1 MKKHKF
7 NIKISPFLII
17 IAAALFVAVVP
28 SITQG
33 YTMMILNLA
42 LIYSIATYGISV
54 MLGLGGQLSFAA
66 VSFMGLGAYF
76 TANLCSGRLGF
87 WVDTTLAL
95 VITLLAST
103 VIAFLIGMVLF
114 RLSGTYFTFAT
125 IGLVQVTWSFFLSYK
140 PLFGGPDGISNVATL
155 SIFGWSPAN
164 YNEWFFVLAA
174 IVLAVALLVERIRRS
189 QLGRSLSAIRDNEIA
204 AKTLG
209 IDVYKTKVIAFT
221 IAGVLAAL
229 SGALYAMH
237 SQFVSS
243 DMFTFERATSYI
255 IMAMLGGVNNT
266 FGIFVGS
273 VLVTMLPEWLRG
285 MQKYLQ
291 LIYGV
296 GVILL
301 MVFMPMGLAGLASS
315 ITKSIKIKLHPAS
328 VKNIPPEKEEK
339 NDETNFTIR

>member
-1 MKKHKF
+1 MKKMKSY
-7 NIKISPFLII
+7 IKPSSFLIF
-17 IAAALFVAVVP
+17 IALAIFVALVP
-28 SITQG
+28 AVNQG
-33 YTMMILNLA
+33 YSMMILNLG
-42 LIYSIATYGISV
+42 LIYSIATYGLSV

-87 WVDTTLAL
+87 WVDTSLTLVL
-95 VITLLAST
+95 VLIIST
-103 VIAFLIGMVLF
+103 VVAFLIGMILF
-114 RLSGTYFTFAT
+114 RLSGTYFTFGT
-125 IGLVQVTWSFFLSYK
+125 IGLVQVTWSFYLSYK

-155 SIFGWSPAN
+155 RIFGWSPVD
-164 YNEWFFVLAA
+164 YNQWFYVLVV
-174 IVLAVALLVERIRRS
+174 IVLIVAILVERIRRS

-204 AKTLG
+204 AQTLG
-209 IDVYKTKVIAFT
+209 INVYMTKVIAFT

-229 SGALYAMH
+229 AGSLYAMH

-266 FGIFVGS
+266 FGVFVGS

-285 MQKYLQ
+285 MQRYLQ

-301 MVFMPMGLAGLASS
+301 MVFMPMGLAGLAGNFG
-315 ITKSIKIKLHPAS
+315 KSIKRKLRSAAVKKAPA
-328 VKNIPPEKEEK
+328 EKEDAK
-339 NDETNFTIR
+339 Q

>member
-1 MKKHKF
+1 MKKIKF
-7 NIKISPFLII
+7 KPSSFLIF
-17 IAAALFVAVVP
+17 IAAAIFVAVIP
-28 SITQG
+28 SVNQG
-33 YTMMILNLA
+33 YSMMILNLG
-42 LIYSIATYGISV
+42 LIYSIATYGLSV

-76 TANLCSGRLGF
+76 TANLCSGRFGF
-87 WVDTTLAL
+87 WVDSSL
-95 VITLLAST
+95 TLLLVLLVST
-103 VIAFLIGMVLF
+103 VVAFLIGMILF
-114 RLSGTYFTFAT
+114 RLSGTYFTFGT
-125 IGLVQVTWSFFLSYK
+125 IGLVQVTWSFYLSYK

-155 SIFGWSPAN
+155 KIFGWSPAN
-164 YNEWFFVLAA
+164 YNQWFYILVV
-174 IVLAVALLVERIRRS
+174 IVLIVALLVERIRRS

-204 AKTLG
+204 AQTLG
-209 IDVYKTKVIAFT
+209 INVYQTKVIAFT

-266 FGIFVGS
+266 FGVLVGS

-301 MVFMPMGLAGLASS
+301 MVFMPMGLAGLAAN
-315 ITKSIKIKLHPAS
+315 IGKKIKRRFPRLLS
-328 VKNIPPEKEEK
+328 RIIRKIRRKQS
-339 NDETNFTIR
+339 DESDFKIR